1 MQRKENL
8 HEKSLDRNRKIF
20 RRPEDSA
27 GTDWR
32 TERFSHALYGRGSG
46 KGTSRKTGYPIL
58 SEKEFLERL
67 EKSRKQSKDGKGKDV
82 DIAIKEIRKKYSL

>member
-1 MQRKENL
+1 LQRKENP

-32 TERFSHALYGRGSG
+32 TERFSHAL
-46 KGTSRKTGYPIL
+46 
-58 SEKEFLERL
+58 
-67 EKSRKQSKDGKGKDV
+67 
-82 DIAIKEIRKKYSL
+82 